1 MSFTNDNLQAVGGHT
16 GEGPGLFIY
25 ITDDSPGTVTGDGY
39 FDSASSRL
47 EDNSLLMA
55 VQNETNASPD
65 IDVYHVENASGDI
78 TLTAE
83 TFA

>member
-1 MSFTNDNLQAVGGHT
+1 MSFSNDNLVPVGGHT
-16 GEGPGLFIY
+16 GEGPGVYFY
-25 ITDDSPGTVTGDGY
+25 ITDDTPGTVSGDGY

-47 EDNSLLMA
+47 EDNALLMA

-65 IDVYHVENASGDI
+65 LDIYHVENASGDI